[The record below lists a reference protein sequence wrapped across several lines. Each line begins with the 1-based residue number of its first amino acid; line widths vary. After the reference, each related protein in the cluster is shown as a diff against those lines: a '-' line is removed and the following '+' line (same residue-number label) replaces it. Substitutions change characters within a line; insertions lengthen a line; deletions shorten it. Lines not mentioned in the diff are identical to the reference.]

1 MRSMSLAG
9 KSEPHAVPKL
19 FSPSAEVAAKMQPVS
34 RNAFESLLKRAAN
47 SPALKLAPR
56 AK

>member
-1 MRSMSLAG
+1 MSG
-9 KSEPHAVPKL
+9 NSNGDPKAQSKV
-19 FSPSAEVAAKMQPVS
+19 FKPSAEVATKMHPVS
-34 RNAFESLLKRAAN
+34 RDSFMGLLKRAAN